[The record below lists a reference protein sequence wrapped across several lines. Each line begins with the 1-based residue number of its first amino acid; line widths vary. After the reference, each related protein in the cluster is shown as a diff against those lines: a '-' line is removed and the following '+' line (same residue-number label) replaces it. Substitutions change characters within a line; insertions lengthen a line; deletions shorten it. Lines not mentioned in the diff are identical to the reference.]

1 MNGRFPLRRLFS
13 SFPGGKTGLGLL
25 LLRAAFGGSA
35 CAAGVLYLSGL
46 IQRGPLL
53 WAVASILILSGA
65 ALVIGF
71 MAPLASLS
79 AGLCGS
85 GIVLS
90 RVPAVPFSLVGARL
104 VALIIV
110 IVAIG
115 IALLGPGAYSVDS
128 YLFGRREIVIPPRL
142 PEP

>member
-1 MNGRFPLRRLFS
+1 VNGRFPLRRLFS
-13 SFPGGKTGLGLL
+13 SFPGGKPGIGLL
-25 LLRAAFGGSA
+25 LLRAAVGGSA
-35 CAAGVLYLSGL
+35 SAMGMLYLSGL
-46 IQRGPLL
+46 MQRGPLL
-53 WAVASILILSGA
+53 GAVASVLILSGA
-65 ALVIGF
+65 ALMIGF
-71 MAPLASLS
+71 MAPLASLFV
-79 AGLCGS
+79 GLCGS
-85 GIVLS
+85 GMVLS
-90 RVPAVPFSLVGARL
+90 RVPGLPFSLVGARL

>member
-1 MNGRFPLRRLFS
+1 MGM
-13 SFPGGKTGLGLL
+13 
-25 LLRAAFGGSA
+25 
-35 CAAGVLYLSGL
+35 LYLSGL
-46 IQRGPLL
+46 MQRGPLL
-53 WAVASILILSGA
+53 GAVASVLILSGA
-65 ALVIGF
+65 ALMIGF
-71 MAPLASLS
+71 MAPLASLFV
-79 AGLCGS
+79 GLCGS

-90 RVPAVPFSLVGARL
+90 RVLAVPFSLVGARL